1 MRDRVMTD
9 PLPPDPTAG
18 VRVSADPAPAAPP
31 DRPLR
36 IEVPYRVRFDE
47 ATPAGLLRSSACLG
61 YLQDVAWRHSE
72 ALGFGR
78 DWYRDRG
85 LAWLVRAVDLRL
97 VGPVGDGDLVT
108 VSTQVTG
115 FRRVLCRRDSE
126 IAAAGA
132 LAGTCR
138 IDWAMTDGRTPV
150 RIPGDFAAFGI
161 GASFVPTRV
170 DLPPAPDGAAALAIT
185 PRLRECDPM
194 GHVNNGVYVDWL
206 DEAVTAA
213 GGDADVGAFPR
224 RYRLEYFRPA
234 TAGAPLVARAWRDE
248 EGWAFR
254 LVGEEGDDLVRGR
267 LLLGARALDD

>member
-1 MRDRVMTD
+1 MTD
-9 PLPPDPTAG
+9 ALPPDPTAAG
-18 VRVSADPAPAAPP
+18 PLPAVRSAVGPATG
-31 DRPLR
+31 PLR

-97 VGPVGDGDLVT
+97 VGPVGDGDVVT
-108 VSTQVTG
+108 ISTQVTG
-115 FRRVLCRRDSE
+115 FRRVLCRRESE
-126 IAAAGA
+126 MTIAAAPPV
-132 LAGTCR
+132 GTCW

-150 RIPGDFAAFGI
+150 RIPGDFAAFGV
-161 GASFVPTRV
+161 GGSFAPTRV
-170 DLPPAPDGAAALAIT
+170 DLPPMPDRAVALAIV

-194 GHVNNGVYVDWL
+194 DHVNNGVYVDWL
-206 DEAVTAA
+206 DEAVVAA
-213 GGDADVGAFPR
+213 GGVADVSAFPR

-234 TAGAPLVARAWRDE
+234 TAGVPLVARAWRDD

-254 LVGEEGDDLVRGR
+254 LVGEADEDVVRGR
-267 LLLGARALDD
+267 LMTGEAASQG